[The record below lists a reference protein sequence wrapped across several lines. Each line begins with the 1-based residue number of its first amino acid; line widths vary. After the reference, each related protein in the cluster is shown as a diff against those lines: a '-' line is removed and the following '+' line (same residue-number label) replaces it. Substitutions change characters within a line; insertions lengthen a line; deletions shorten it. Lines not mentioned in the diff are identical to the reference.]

1 MNNIKKFVTNLLKG
15 LFNEDDK
22 KELIEILT
30 TSLEEKVDDL
40 VEQGKTREQAI
51 EESITDFGNADDV
64 LDAFPHKEKLN
75 KLGIK
80 KRRNSLVFALLSYA
94 IIVGLALYI
103 NLAWIPERLWFIFI
117 AIGLLFW
124 PLSML
129 YHYLGVRK

>member
-1 MNNIKKFVTNLLKG
+1 MNNIKRFVTNLLKG
-15 LFNEDDK
+15 LFNDEDK

-51 EESITDFGNADDV
+51 EESIIEFGNADDV

-75 KLGIK
+75 KLAIK
-80 KRRNSLVFALLSYA
+80 KSRNALVFASLSYI

-103 NLAWIPERLWFIFI
+103 NLAWLSERLWFIFI

-124 PLSML
+124 PLAML
-129 YHYLGVRK
+129 YHYLDVRK